1 VTDFSSASEIIIEGE
16 NGFVVKE
23 RREDLFVEAMMKS
36 VKLPR
41 PVRNDVVLR
50 FAADKLKEDL
60 LKHWPLL

>member
-1 VTDFSSASEIIIEGE
+1 MV
-16 NGFVVKE
+16 
-23 RREDLFVEAMMKS
+23 KS

-41 PVRNDVVLR
+41 PVRNDIVLR